1 MQPVRHRYIPGMPF
15 GLGIWEILILAG
27 VLVLL
32 FGAKGA
38 PAMARR
44 LGTGVREM
52 KDAVSEMDPRSVFDE
67 KDEPAKA
74 KPKPMPALEAAK
86 PAAATA
92 EGVPAAEAVPAP
104 ASVPASEDIVAREDE
119 PPAS

>member
-1 MQPVRHRYIPGMPF
+1 MPF

-38 PAMARR
+38 PKMARR

-52 KDAVSEMDPRSVFDE
+52 KDAVSEMDPRTVFDD
-67 KDEPAKA
+67 KDEPAK
-74 KPKPMPALEAAK
+74 PKPQPALEAAK
-86 PAAATA
+86 PSS
-92 EGVPAAEAVPAP
+92 VPAASEAVTAP
-104 ASVPASEDIVAREDE
+104 ASVPAAGDGVASKDE